1 LDEVNH
7 IYLIQP
13 PEADMSDTEAV
24 ASSTITVQRG
34 AWADLPPELAVMVAP
49 PVTVSA
55 FPVER
60 PVGTWRKAQ
69 LARSRGNMPVARH
82 RKAPR

>member
-1 LDEVNH
+1 
-7 IYLIQP
+7 
-13 PEADMSDTEAV
+13 MSDTEAI
-24 ASSTITVQRG
+24 ASSMIAVHRG
-34 AWADLPPELAVMVAP
+34 DWADLSPELAAMVAP

-60 PVGTWRKAQ
+60 PVDTWRKAQ

-82 RKAPR
+82 RRAPR

>member
-1 LDEVNH
+1 
-7 IYLIQP
+7 
-13 PEADMSDTEAV
+13 MSDTEAI
-24 ASSTITVQRG
+24 ASSMIAVHRG
-34 AWADLPPELAVMVAP
+34 DWADLSPELAAMVAP

-82 RKAPR
+82 RRAPR